1 MKPAPFDYI
10 RCDSIDEAASVIAET
25 GDDARVI
32 AGGQSLMAM
41 LNMRLA
47 RPCVLV
53 DFMAVPQARTVE
65 TRDGA
70 LRIGAGVRQAA
81 LLSRPD
87 LASLNPLLAKLL
99 PWVGHPQTRAR
110 GTICGSVAH
119 ADPSAEIPL
128 ALCALDGAVIL
139 RRGRKMRRVAARE
152 FFLGMMLTEKA
163 DDELIEAVD
172 FPSLPAG
179 TGTGTG
185 TGFVEVGRRK
195 GDFAIVACAAIVTGK
210 RTRLAIGGVND
221 TPIVQDWD
229 TLSEDNE
236 ADALNALAWSLD
248 ARDDLHAT
256 ARYRRDLVRRLGAQA
271 LKEARTCAS

>member
-10 RCDSIDEAASVIAET
+10 RCDSLDEAASVIAET
-25 GDDARVI
+25 GDGARVI

-47 RPCVLV
+47 RPRVLV
-53 DFMAVPQARTVE
+53 DVMAAPQARTVE

-81 LLSRPD
+81 LLARPD

-110 GTICGSVAH
+110 GTICGSAAH

-128 ALCALDGAVIL
+128 ALCALDGTVIL

-172 FPSLPAG
+172 FPFLPA
-179 TGTGTG
+179 GTG

-195 GDFAIVACAAIVTGK
+195 GDFAIVACAATVTGK

-229 TLSEDNE
+229 ALSADDE

-256 ARYRRDLVRRLGAQA
+256 ARYRRDLVRRLGTQA